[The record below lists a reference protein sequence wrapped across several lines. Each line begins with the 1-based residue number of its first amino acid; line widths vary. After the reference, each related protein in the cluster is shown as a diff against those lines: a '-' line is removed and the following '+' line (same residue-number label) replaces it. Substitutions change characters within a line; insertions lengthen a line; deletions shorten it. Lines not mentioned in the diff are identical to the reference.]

1 LSSSRRAFLKSLSR
15 SALVLPL
22 ESVLAL
28 ARPLRSNDFR
38 RWSAGDFL
46 GDSNQAPAA
55 NSNQAAASSSNPY
68 PPPPKDIGVSFI
80 NVARESGLNAK
91 TIFGGEHKNKYLL
104 ETTGCGV
111 AFYDYDNDDWLD
123 IFLVN
128 GWRLEGF
135 PKGQEPVSHLFKNNR
150 DGTFTDVTAK
160 SGLIHYGWGQ
170 GVCVGDYDNDG
181 FDDIYITSFG
191 KNVLYHN
198 DGNGTFT
205 DVTEKA
211 GVGTNGKRWNT
222 GCAFVDYD
230 RDGHLD
236 LFVANYIDLDLATAP
251 LPESGP
257 CNYKGVLVACG
268 PPGLLGGKNIL
279 FHNNGDRTFT
289 DVSERAGIL
298 QANGTFGLGVLTA
311 DFNNDGWPD
320 IYVANDSTAS
330 ALYQNKKNGTFSDVA
345 MEAGCALS
353 ADGKPQAGMGVS
365 AADYDLDG
373 NLDIVKTNFAGD
385 TPSLYHNIGG
395 GTFED
400 ATFPAGLGKHTQY
413 LGWGCG
419 FFDMDNDGWPDILI
433 CNGHVYPEVEQLRTE
448 AGYPQQKILYR
459 NLRNG
464 HFEDVSSQGGAG
476 IMVPVASRGAAFGD
490 FDNDGDIDVVVNTVN
505 DFPQLL
511 RCDSQIENKWLKI
524 KTIGTKSNRSGIG
537 ARLRCVT
544 HPPGETKPHQQ
555 IDEVRSGGSYIS
567 QNDLR
572 VHFGIGK
579 AEKVELL
586 EIRWPSGTVDTLK
599 DVIPNQMI
607 VVKEG
612 AGIVRSVTF
621 EKPKPTKTL
630 VVPAKT
636 SNSSE

>member
-28 ARPLRSNDFR
+28 ARPLQSNQTP
-38 RWSAGDFL
+38 AAQK
-46 GDSNQAPAA
+46 DSNLYPA
-55 NSNQAAASSSNPY
+55 
-68 PPPPKDIGVSFI
+68 PPKEIGVSFI

-91 TIFGGEHKNKYLL
+91 TIYGGEHKNKYLL
-104 ETTGCGV
+104 ETTGSGV

-160 SGLIHYGWGQ
+160 SGIVHSGWGQ

-198 DGNGTFT
+198 NGNGTFT

-236 LFVANYIDLDLATAP
+236 LFVANYIDMDLATAP
-251 LPESGP
+251 VPESGP
-257 CNYKGVLVACG
+257 CVYKGVLVACG
-268 PPGLLGGKNIL
+268 PPGLNGGKNIL
-279 FHNNGDRTFT
+279 FHNNGDGTFS
-289 DVSERAGIL
+289 DVSERAGIF
-298 QANGTFGLGVLTA
+298 QANGTYGLGVLTA

-330 ALYQNKKNGTFSDVA
+330 ALYENKKNGTFSDVA

-385 TPSLYHNIGG
+385 TPSLYHGIGG
-395 GTFED
+395 GNFED
-400 ATFPAGLGKHTQY
+400 ATFFGGLGKHTQY

-464 HFEDVSSQGGAG
+464 HFEDVSSQGGSG

-511 RCDSQIENKWLKI
+511 RCDSRLENNWLKV

-544 HPPGETKPHQQ
+544 HPPGETKPHSQ

-586 EIRWPSGTVDTLK
+586 EIRWPSGAVDALK
-599 DVIPNQMI
+599 DVKPNQLI

-612 AGIVRSVTF
+612 AGIARSVKF
-621 EKPKPTKTL
+621 GKGEVKM
-630 VVPAKT
+630 
-636 SNSSE
+636 